1 MEFAESHA
9 TERHVQRCRGVDD
22 GHIYYGKL
30 LGGCW
35 NLYFLPGRIPSEF
48 WPRLDP
54 CCPSACPAHA
64 LHSCLDA
71 NIPVKWRMTKLG
83 PLLFL
88 DSFYQAANMHIS
100 LDQEHVP
107 WLEINPALQV
117 ESFLPSLS
125 SIYAG
130 VSSFLPQCHRNA
142 IAVSKH
148 FACASKNTAWR
159 PKGQMCRSMCWWKES
174 SSWRGG

>member
-1 MEFAESHA
+1 M
-9 TERHVQRCRGVDD
+9 QRGSMMGVYTD
-22 GHIYYGKL
+22 GKL

-35 NLYFLPGRIPSEF
+35 KLYFSSGRIPSGC

-64 LHSCLDA
+64 LHSCLDE
-71 NIPVKWRMTKLG
+71 NTPVKWRMTKLG

-88 DSFYQAANMHIS
+88 DSFYQAANTCIS
-100 LDQEHVP
+100 LDQGHVP
-107 WLEINPALQV
+107 WLEINPDLQV

-142 IAVSKH
+142 IAVRTH

-159 PKGQMCRSMCWWKES
+159 PNGQMCHSVCWWKEP